1 MEQEQKV
8 NVLSENKIGDN
19 PNEILYSINEN
30 LKFDL
35 SFGVTKINIQGFFT
49 SKMSSKKY
57 LAFANDLSLQ
67 KMLDSNKVS
76 RLR

>member
-30 LKFDL
+30 VKFDL
-35 SFGVTKINIQGFFT
+35 SFGVTKINI
-49 SKMSSKKY
+49 
-57 LAFANDLSLQ
+57 
-67 KMLDSNKVS
+67 
-76 RLR
+76 